1 MAVYAAEV
9 TAEESDMA
17 NDAEPDMDETP
28 ETDNASET
36 DKEDKTDVQDM
47 EQNVPVTDI
56 EISDHEEKVE
66 VGKTINLTATALPA
80 NATESTITF
89 RSSDINIA
97 TVTSG
102 GEVKG
107 ISKGYVTIY
116 VSAGSII
123 KEERIIMEQD
133 KRVED
138 KKVRFILLITQVVL
152 WFMVMVMEMVVL
164 IVKQINVS
172 EHMLFLVSI
181 NLITIVTILIN
192 VHNYRK
198 NKKRM

>member
-1 MAVYAAEV
+1 
-9 TAEESDMA
+9 
-17 NDAEPDMDETP
+17 
-28 ETDNASET
+28 
-36 DKEDKTDVQDM
+36 
-47 EQNVPVTDI
+47 
-56 EISDHEEKVE
+56 
-66 VGKTINLTATALPA
+66 
-80 NATESTITF
+80 
-89 RSSDINIA
+89 
-97 TVTSG
+97 
-102 GEVKG
+102 
-107 ISKGYVTIY
+107 
-116 VSAGSII
+116 
-123 KEERIIMEQD
+123 MEQD

-198 NKKRM
+198 TKRGCN

>member
-1 MAVYAAEV
+1 
-9 TAEESDMA
+9 
-17 NDAEPDMDETP
+17 
-28 ETDNASET
+28 
-36 DKEDKTDVQDM
+36 
-47 EQNVPVTDI
+47 
-56 EISDHEEKVE
+56 
-66 VGKTINLTATALPA
+66 
-80 NATESTITF
+80 
-89 RSSDINIA
+89 
-97 TVTSG
+97 
-102 GEVKG
+102 
-107 ISKGYVTIY
+107 
-116 VSAGSII
+116 
-123 KEERIIMEQD
+123 MEQD

-164 IVKQINVS
+164 IVKQINLS

>member
-1 MAVYAAEV
+1 
-9 TAEESDMA
+9 
-17 NDAEPDMDETP
+17 
-28 ETDNASET
+28 
-36 DKEDKTDVQDM
+36 
-47 EQNVPVTDI
+47 
-56 EISDHEEKVE
+56 
-66 VGKTINLTATALPA
+66 
-80 NATESTITF
+80 
-89 RSSDINIA
+89 
-97 TVTSG
+97 
-102 GEVKG
+102 
-107 ISKGYVTIY
+107 
-116 VSAGSII
+116 
-123 KEERIIMEQD
+123 MEQD

-181 NLITIVTILIN
+181 NLIIIVTILIN

>member
-1 MAVYAAEV
+1 
-9 TAEESDMA
+9 
-17 NDAEPDMDETP
+17 
-28 ETDNASET
+28 
-36 DKEDKTDVQDM
+36 M
-47 EQNVPVTDI
+47 E
-56 EISDHEEKVE
+56 
-66 VGKTINLTATALPA
+66 L
-80 NATESTITF
+80 
-89 RSSDINIA
+89 
-97 TVTSG
+97 
-102 GEVKG
+102 
-107 ISKGYVTIY
+107 
-116 VSAGSII
+116 
-123 KEERIIMEQD
+123 D

>member
-1 MAVYAAEV
+1 
-9 TAEESDMA
+9 
-17 NDAEPDMDETP
+17 
-28 ETDNASET
+28 
-36 DKEDKTDVQDM
+36 
-47 EQNVPVTDI
+47 
-56 EISDHEEKVE
+56 
-66 VGKTINLTATALPA
+66 
-80 NATESTITF
+80 
-89 RSSDINIA
+89 
-97 TVTSG
+97 
-102 GEVKG
+102 
-107 ISKGYVTIY
+107 
-116 VSAGSII
+116 
-123 KEERIIMEQD
+123 MEQD

-152 WFMVMVMEMVVL
+152 WFMVMVMELVVL

>member
-1 MAVYAAEV
+1 
-9 TAEESDMA
+9 
-17 NDAEPDMDETP
+17 
-28 ETDNASET
+28 
-36 DKEDKTDVQDM
+36 
-47 EQNVPVTDI
+47 
-56 EISDHEEKVE
+56 
-66 VGKTINLTATALPA
+66 
-80 NATESTITF
+80 
-89 RSSDINIA
+89 
-97 TVTSG
+97 
-102 GEVKG
+102 
-107 ISKGYVTIY
+107 
-116 VSAGSII
+116 
-123 KEERIIMEQD
+123 MEQD
-133 KRVED
+133 KSVED

>member
-1 MAVYAAEV
+1 
-9 TAEESDMA
+9 
-17 NDAEPDMDETP
+17 
-28 ETDNASET
+28 
-36 DKEDKTDVQDM
+36 
-47 EQNVPVTDI
+47 
-56 EISDHEEKVE
+56 
-66 VGKTINLTATALPA
+66 
-80 NATESTITF
+80 
-89 RSSDINIA
+89 
-97 TVTSG
+97 
-102 GEVKG
+102 
-107 ISKGYVTIY
+107 
-116 VSAGSII
+116 
-123 KEERIIMEQD
+123 MEQD

-138 KKVRFILLITQVVL
+138 KKVRFILLISLPSKLLITQVVL

>member
-1 MAVYAAEV
+1 
-9 TAEESDMA
+9 
-17 NDAEPDMDETP
+17 
-28 ETDNASET
+28 
-36 DKEDKTDVQDM
+36 
-47 EQNVPVTDI
+47 
-56 EISDHEEKVE
+56 
-66 VGKTINLTATALPA
+66 
-80 NATESTITF
+80 
-89 RSSDINIA
+89 
-97 TVTSG
+97 
-102 GEVKG
+102 
-107 ISKGYVTIY
+107 
-116 VSAGSII
+116 
-123 KEERIIMEQD
+123 MEQD

-152 WFMVMVMEMVVL
+152 WFMVMVMEMVVF

>member
-1 MAVYAAEV
+1 
-9 TAEESDMA
+9 
-17 NDAEPDMDETP
+17 
-28 ETDNASET
+28 
-36 DKEDKTDVQDM
+36 
-47 EQNVPVTDI
+47 
-56 EISDHEEKVE
+56 
-66 VGKTINLTATALPA
+66 
-80 NATESTITF
+80 
-89 RSSDINIA
+89 
-97 TVTSG
+97 
-102 GEVKG
+102 
-107 ISKGYVTIY
+107 
-116 VSAGSII
+116 
-123 KEERIIMEQD
+123 MEQD

-198 NKKRM
+198 IKKRM

>member
-1 MAVYAAEV
+1 
-9 TAEESDMA
+9 
-17 NDAEPDMDETP
+17 
-28 ETDNASET
+28 
-36 DKEDKTDVQDM
+36 
-47 EQNVPVTDI
+47 
-56 EISDHEEKVE
+56 
-66 VGKTINLTATALPA
+66 
-80 NATESTITF
+80 
-89 RSSDINIA
+89 
-97 TVTSG
+97 
-102 GEVKG
+102 
-107 ISKGYVTIY
+107 
-116 VSAGSII
+116 
-123 KEERIIMEQD
+123 MEQD

-138 KKVRFILLITQVVL
+138 KKVRLILLITQVVL

>member
-1 MAVYAAEV
+1 M
-9 TAEESDMA
+9 
-17 NDAEPDMDETP
+17 
-28 ETDNASET
+28 
-36 DKEDKTDVQDM
+36 
-47 EQNVPVTDI
+47 
-56 EISDHEEKVE
+56 
-66 VGKTINLTATALPA
+66 G
-80 NATESTITF
+80 
-89 RSSDINIA
+89 
-97 TVTSG
+97 
-102 GEVKG
+102 
-107 ISKGYVTIY
+107 
-116 VSAGSII
+116 
-123 KEERIIMEQD
+123 QD

>member
-1 MAVYAAEV
+1 
-9 TAEESDMA
+9 
-17 NDAEPDMDETP
+17 
-28 ETDNASET
+28 
-36 DKEDKTDVQDM
+36 
-47 EQNVPVTDI
+47 
-56 EISDHEEKVE
+56 
-66 VGKTINLTATALPA
+66 
-80 NATESTITF
+80 
-89 RSSDINIA
+89 
-97 TVTSG
+97 
-102 GEVKG
+102 
-107 ISKGYVTIY
+107 
-116 VSAGSII
+116 
-123 KEERIIMEQD
+123 MEQD

-198 NKKRM
+198 NKKEDVIK

>member
-1 MAVYAAEV
+1 
-9 TAEESDMA
+9 
-17 NDAEPDMDETP
+17 
-28 ETDNASET
+28 
-36 DKEDKTDVQDM
+36 
-47 EQNVPVTDI
+47 
-56 EISDHEEKVE
+56 
-66 VGKTINLTATALPA
+66 
-80 NATESTITF
+80 
-89 RSSDINIA
+89 
-97 TVTSG
+97 
-102 GEVKG
+102 
-107 ISKGYVTIY
+107 
-116 VSAGSII
+116 
-123 KEERIIMEQD
+123 MEQD

-181 NLITIVTILIN
+181 NLTTIVTILIN